1 MGFNVA
7 ASLWVATS
15 EHPNMRLQPET
26 SSDFGSKLGLQSSTN
41 QETQQQVESRAENA
55 ARDAHS
61 LDAQQL
67 AHQITAQQATR
78 AALARDLALRSY
90 GLQSGGAQGS
100 GVNGDA
106 LPPTLVES
114 YPLGLQAGHHLSYVA
129 HTFADSV
136 LDGAVTD
143 TQASSV
149 LADATSVPH
158 LEAPA
163 LISNSAPHAEARL
176 ANNPLLVAQSQGGEA
191 EAAPLSHEVAGYLSS
206 RWPDHRWQLLAH
218 QDGLE
223 LLIRDYHLSGD
234 EQKELAADLLTR
246 LAQSTQSPER
256 IRINGQVVWQASP
269 PASGIAAGETHHG
282 D

>member
-67 AHQITAQQATR
+67 THQITTQQAAKT
-78 AALARDLALRSY
+78 ALARDLALRSY
-90 GLQSGGAQGS
+90 GLQGG

-106 LPPTLVES
+106 VSPALVES

-129 HTFADSV
+129 HTFADSA
-136 LDGAVTD
+136 LDSAMTD

-149 LADATSVPH
+149 LADAASAPH

-163 LISNSAPHAEARL
+163 LVSNSAQHAEVRQ
-176 ANNPLLVAQSQGGEA
+176 ANSPLLLAQSQGGESD
-191 EAAPLSHEVAGYLSS
+191 AAPLSNEVAGYLSS

-246 LAQSTQSPER
+246 LSQSTQSPER

-282 D
+282 N